1 MPTQKIKTITLRF
14 LGLIQKHTKTDMVYL
29 ARNSFWTTA
38 TRISGALLSF
48 VLAVCFANLLPESV
62 FGNYKFILSLAAVAS
77 AFSLTGLHLAIIR
90 DVARG
95 TVGLLR
101 TSFFVQLKWSVG
113 VLVASLCMAGYYAF
127 AGNMELASACLLM
140 GIFLPITAAAKMYSP
155 FLEGKKDYTRLS
167 QYSIATTV
175 AYTATLAT
183 AIFLTHNLL
192 ILIFLYFASQ
202 AICSLIFF
210 LTSLK
215 FDPINSA
222 HPHKTV
228 KFGKDLSFLNILSTL
243 AGQLDKILVYH
254 YLGAAQLAT
263 YALALVPASQ
273 VGTGLKQFAQL
284 AYPKYSAKSLPEI
297 RSTIYHKM
305 ALFSVPI
312 IITVVLY
319 IVLAPF
325 VFKVFFPKYLEAVAY
340 SQIAMLSVLFLQKKL
355 ITYTLLAHAP
365 KKTLYRMSIWA
376 SVSKIGLLLL
386 LLPLYGIWGAI
397 ATELISQGIGLVM
410 TVVTLN
416 RLSRAQQNV

>member
-113 VLVASLCMAGYYAF
+113 VLVASLSMAGYYAF

-175 AYTATLAT
+175 AYTATLIT

-210 LTSLK
+210 LISLK

-263 YALALVPASQ
+263 YALSQ
-273 VGTGLKQFAQL
+273 VPVGQVSSGLKQFAQL
-284 AYPKYSAKSLPEI
+284 AYPKYSSKPLPEI
-297 RSTIYHKM
+297 RSAIYHKM
-305 ALFSVPI
+305 LLFSLPI
-312 IITVVLY
+312 VVTVVAY
-319 IVLAPF
+319 IILAPF
-325 VFKVFFPKYLEAVAY
+325 VFKVFFPKYLDAVLY
-340 SQIAMLSVLFLQKKL
+340 SQVAMLSVLFLPKKL
-355 ITYTLLAHAP
+355 LAFAILAHARR
-365 KKTLYRMSIWA
+365 KTIYLI
-376 SVSKIGLLLL
+376 SVPSSCTKIILLLI
-386 LLPLYGIWGAI
+386 LLPKFGIWGAI
-397 ATELISQGIGLVM
+397 STEIIMNIFGFVSSLIILK
-410 TVVTLN
+410 
-416 RLSRAQQNV
+416 RLK